1 MRLYYYKI
9 NIVNAINGKN
19 IALIAPNK
27 KEALNFAKEFEGLT
41 IGDRDGCCTGSKASL
56 SIEEIM
62 KQQSNILKQLLRE
75 GKVRIEKWIL
85 V

>member
-1 MRLYYYKI
+1 MKLYYYKT
-9 NIVNAINGKN
+9 NIVNANNGIKN
-19 IALIAPNK
+19 LLIAPNK

-41 IGDRDGCCTGSKASL
+41 IGDRDGCYTGSKASL

-75 GKVRIEKWIL
+75 GKVRIEK
-85 V
+85 

>member
-1 MRLYYYKI
+1 MKLYYYKI
-9 NIVNAINGKN
+9 NIVNANDRH

-27 KEALNFAKEFEGLT
+27 KEALNFVKEFEGLT
-41 IGDRDGCCTGSKASL
+41 LGDRDGCYTGSKASL

-75 GKVRIEKWIL
+75 GEVRIEK
-85 V
+85 

>member
-1 MRLYYYKI
+1 MKLYYYKT
-9 NIVNAINGKN
+9 NIVNGIKN
-19 IALIAPNK
+19 LLIAPNK

-41 IGDRDGCCTGSKASL
+41 IGDRDGCYTGSKASL

-75 GKVRIEKWIL
+75 GKVRIEK
-85 V
+85 